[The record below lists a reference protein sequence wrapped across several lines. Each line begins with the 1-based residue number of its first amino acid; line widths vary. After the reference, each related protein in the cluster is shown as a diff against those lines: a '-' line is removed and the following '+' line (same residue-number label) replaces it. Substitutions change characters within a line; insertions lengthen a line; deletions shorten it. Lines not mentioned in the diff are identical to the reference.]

1 MAAAVTISA
10 ADLSECVELHSMR
23 NLYLKPIA
31 KLVIVVTMP
40 ALKIPGKEGTF
51 SYIFVTSLLC
61 ILNFPIHSYAFNSLI
76 KKLFLELIYLFLE
89 FWWIFLYIARTGY
102 FRSKWRHYF
111 LVVSMNA
118 TNPILNFVIAWYCIQ
133 LDT

>member
-40 ALKIPGKEGTF
+40 ALKIPGKEGMALHF
-51 SYIFVTSLLC
+51 PMHLYLIYLLC
-61 ILNFPIHSYAFNSLI
+61 ISNIPIYSYAFVIFLSYFLS
-76 KKLFLELIYLFLE
+76 LFLEEDL
-89 FWWIFLYIARTGY
+89 G
-102 FRSKWRHYF
+102 S
-111 LVVSMNA
+111 
-118 TNPILNFVIAWYCIQ
+118 
-133 LDT
+133 

>member
-40 ALKIPGKEGTF
+40 ALKIPGKEGTL
-51 SYIFVTSLLC
+51 SYTFVTLLLC

-76 KKLFLELIYLFLE
+76 KLFLELIYLFLE
-89 FWWIFLYIARTGY
+89 FWWIFLYIARTGRG
-102 FRSKWRHYF
+102 F
-111 LVVSMNA
+111 
-118 TNPILNFVIAWYCIQ
+118 
-133 LDT
+133 